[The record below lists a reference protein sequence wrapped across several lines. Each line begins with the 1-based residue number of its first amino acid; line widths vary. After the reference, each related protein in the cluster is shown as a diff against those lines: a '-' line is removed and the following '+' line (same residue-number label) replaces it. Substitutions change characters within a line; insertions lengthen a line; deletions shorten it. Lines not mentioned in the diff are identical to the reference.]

1 VEGGRTERERVL
13 RAETNFCFLFF
24 LFVFVLVNPQNLF
37 NFSSFK
43 NRVLHNGELY
53 RLSWWRGRGRRR
65 RRRWRRDEEGRER
78 VGVEFFFSFFFFCFL
93 FTFFFLF
100 VVFPPFSFPPPLPP
114 SQMQSTLVG
123 GAYAARQQGAKATL
137 YVGGLS
143 DGVNEAA
150 LHAAFIP
157 FGEIKVRG

>member
-1 VEGGRTERERVL
+1 
-13 RAETNFCFLFF
+13 
-24 LFVFVLVNPQNLF
+24 
-37 NFSSFK
+37 
-43 NRVLHNGELY
+43 
-53 RLSWWRGRGRRR
+53 
-65 RRRWRRDEEGRER
+65 
-78 VGVEFFFSFFFFCFL
+78 
-93 FTFFFLF
+93 
-100 VVFPPFSFPPPLPP
+100 
-114 SQMQSTLVG
+114 MQSTLVG